1 MHPRIS
7 GLNEQKSESYNVQTM
22 HGRLEEILYIVRIV
36 LEDRES
42 CQRRWPRNKICRGT
56 DAVTTEYLYKHH
68 RTTLTRHQVE
78 KNPQQILICNT
89 KSVLYVQRRYRR
101 LWLPQII
108 DITDRQMASG

>member
-1 MHPRIS
+1 MNIEPKLQYADNAWEIAWRRYFTLYTS
-7 GLNEQKSESYNVQTM
+7 SWKMENRDRCAGQGNEI
-22 HGRLEEILYIVRIV
+22 R
-36 LEDRES
+36 
-42 CQRRWPRNKICRGT
+42 RGT
-56 DAVTTEYLYKHH
+56 DAVTTEYLNKHH

-101 LWLPQII
+101 IWLPRII